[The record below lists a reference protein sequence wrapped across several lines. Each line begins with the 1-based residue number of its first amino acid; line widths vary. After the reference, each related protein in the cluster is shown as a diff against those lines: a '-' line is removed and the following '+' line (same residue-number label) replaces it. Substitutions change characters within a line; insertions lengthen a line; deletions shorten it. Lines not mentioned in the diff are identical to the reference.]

1 MNTLTATFVRA
12 ASGTPVVHLH
22 GIGDEMNLSAH
33 MTTDH
38 LRNLAVAILNAAR
51 EMDEMGASDL
61 TALSYPHVI
70 AVEEPQPRTARH
82 EARGGRHADAFAP
95 ITLLP
100 Y

>member
-1 MNTLTATFVRA
+1 MNTLTATFVRTG
-12 ASGTPVVHLH
+12 SGTPVVRLH

-51 EMDEMGASDL
+51 EMDEMGASDVP
-61 TALSYPHVI
+61 ALSYPHVI
-70 AVEEPQPRTARH
+70 TVDEPQPRTARR
-82 EARGGRHADAFAP
+82 EARGGRPCDAFAP

>member
-1 MNTLTATFVRA
+1 MNTLTATFVRTSSSA
-12 ASGTPVVHLH
+12 PVVHLY

-38 LRNLAVAILNAAR
+38 LRNLAVAILTAAR
-51 EMDEMGASDL
+51 EMDEMGASNL
-61 TALSYPHVI
+61 PALSYPHVI
-70 AVEEPQPRTARH
+70 AVEEPQPRSAR
-82 EARGGRHADAFAP
+82 RSGQPADVFTP